1 MAYLSNPDIVVALIC
16 GWCIGSP
23 MGAVLILW
31 SVWHDRKTA
40 REREKRRIIEE
51 IWNEMGIIWKE

>member
-1 MAYLSNPDIVVALIC
+1 MVYLLNNDIVIAIIF
-16 GWCIGSP
+16 GWCIGVT
-23 MGAVLILW
+23 MGAVFILW
-31 SVWHDRKTA
+31 SVWWDQSAA